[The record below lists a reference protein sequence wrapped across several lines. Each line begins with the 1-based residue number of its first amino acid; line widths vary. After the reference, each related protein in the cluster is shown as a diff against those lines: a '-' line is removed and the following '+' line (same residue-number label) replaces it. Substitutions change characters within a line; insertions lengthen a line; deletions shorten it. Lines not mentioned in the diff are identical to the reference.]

1 MLLWGRTEGNPG
13 IIPLFSFGYG
23 VDRLLLGFT
32 FKIKIRFF
40 NWPLRLGGLSNNPPQ
55 QQALNVG
62 SNFTRHLT
70 MKFFKLLFL
79 TILVSCNSKHETERA
94 INQTD
99 TTKIANNKTIP
110 SEQLNVDTSKTEIID
125 TFVDSLNIGEKGKG
139 KIELIK
145 FRVYNDI
152 YVIIKFYIK
161 GRYTTKDPETW
172 MVQNNYCYETTALM
186 GFEPNISDFNNDDF
200 NDITFISG
208 TAARG
213 ANEVR
218 RLFVYDNQK
227 QELISIVNSEDYPNM
242 LYNKE
247 LDCIDAFLVYGG
259 CSTVF
264 LNIQGDSLKEFAR
277 VELFDGLTVSTYDRK
292 GKEKIIFKDTAN
304 KAGYIRYKNF
314 RPLKEY
320 DD

>member
-1 MLLWGRTEGNPG
+1 
-13 IIPLFSFGYG
+13 
-23 VDRLLLGFT
+23 
-32 FKIKIRFF
+32 
-40 NWPLRLGGLSNNPPQ
+40 
-55 QQALNVG
+55 
-62 SNFTRHLT
+62 
-70 MKFFKLLFL
+70 MKFFTTTLL
-79 TILVSCNSKHETERA
+79 TILLSCNTKQGTENV
-94 INQTD
+94 IKNTD
-99 TTKIANNKTIP
+99 
-110 SEQLNVDTSKTEIID
+110 KTEISKLDNSLIIKQKED
-125 TFVDSLNIGEKGKG
+125 TLNTQILEAFVDSLNIGEKGKC

-145 FRVYNDI
+145 HRVFDDN

-161 GRYTTKDPETW
+161 GRNTIKDPETW

-186 GFEPNISDFNNDDF
+186 EFEPNISDFNNDNF

-218 RLFVYDNQK
+218 RLFIYDYQK
-227 QELISIVNSEDYPNM
+227 QDLISIVNSQDYPNM

-264 LNIQGDSLKEFAR
+264 LNIQGDSLKEFAS
-277 VELFDGLTVSTYDRK
+277 VELFDGLTVTTYDKK

-320 DD
+320 ND